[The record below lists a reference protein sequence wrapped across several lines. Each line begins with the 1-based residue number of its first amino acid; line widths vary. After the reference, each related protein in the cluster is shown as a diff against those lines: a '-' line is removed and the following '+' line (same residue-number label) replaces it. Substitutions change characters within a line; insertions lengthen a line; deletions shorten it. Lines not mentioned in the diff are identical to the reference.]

1 MLTLS
6 VFCVII
12 NTETVRCEI
21 FSFTERQN
29 IYNFINLT
37 DLKDYSD
44 RKARRF
50 LFYDFY
56 DFTIELCLARL
67 IFILNRKKVIK

>member
-1 MLTLS
+1 VRDLLLS
-6 VFCVII
+6 P
-12 NTETVRCEI
+12 NG
-21 FSFTERQN
+21 RQN

-50 LFYDFY
+50 C
-56 DFTIELCLARL
+56 FTIFTILRFMIELCLARL
-67 IFILNRKKVIK
+67 IFILNGKKVIK